1 MKKLKGYTH
10 LLPISKKWEVR
21 YHSNEFTLTC
31 LYVIDE
37 QQFLIPD
44 SYQVKEVEFEI
55 VNIDG
60 IDRAKLLK

>member
-1 MKKLKGYTH
+1 MKKLKGYIH

-21 YHSNEFTLTC
+21 YRSNEFTMSC
-31 LYVIDE
+31 IYVIDE

-60 IDRAKLLK
+60 IDKAKLLK